1 MQDGPLQDVLFPSV
15 GYTRLQVCEG
25 VLVGSQHAGRMD
37 KYSLAVVNCN
47 SNMES
52 VCSRT
57 ALNHATGP
65 YHVSRV

>member
-1 MQDGPLQDVLFPSV
+1 MG
-15 GYTRLQVCEG
+15 EG
-25 VLVGSQHAGRMD
+25 VLVGSWNIQHAGRVE

-57 ALNHATGP
+57 ALNQATGP